1 MNKPFVVDVRPVRS
15 ETISAKEY
23 LRLQTENPT
32 LIERAEF
39 IPPMPGIPGFGVFH
53 VRYTRARHRAPV
65 HG

>member
-1 MNKPFVVDVRPVRS
+1 MKKPFVVDVRPVRS

-23 LRLQTENPT
+23 LKLQAENPT

-39 IPPMPGIPGFGVFH
+39 IPPILGFSGFGMFQ
-53 VRYTRARHRAPV
+53 VRYTRTRHKSLV